1 MIIPS
6 EADFASPLDPAIEQ
20 YLATDTSTARDRVKL
35 FRLVGAVLMP
45 ISVLISMAGRGY
57 PNFPFRTPT
66 VDLLHIKAP
75 IAPNLEGRQ
84 FSFRSRRR

>member
-1 MIIPS
+1 
-6 EADFASPLDPAIEQ
+6 
-20 YLATDTSTARDRVKL
+20 
-35 FRLVGAVLMP
+35 
-45 ISVLISMAGRGY
+45 MAGRGC

-84 FSFRSRRR
+84 FFSLQKAIDGGSMDGEVIGDFTHCEHGSRGGVAGLHNR